1 MRRGGGE
8 KRRGGGEGGGR
19 RVEREEKEGGGGEGG
34 ERKGGEGREVNGR
47 RSERNTHTHTY
58 LLYELSILLSGG
70 VPAVVENEDIWF

>member
-19 RVEREEKEGGGGEGG
+19 RVEREEKEGGEGGGG
-34 ERKGGEGREVNGR
+34 ERKGGEGREVNG

-70 VPAVVENEDIWF
+70 IPAVVENEDIWF